1 MCRHL
6 SVPFH
11 TEAVH
16 IKLGATAPLR
26 FTKPIKEGKKTRRS
40 SPSVKPL
47 GKISAS
53 PAMET
58 LGVICC
64 GMSYTIRDRAD
75 SGAAQEAK
83 HRARF
88 LAI

>member
-6 SVPFH
+6 SVPFSARQASGH
-11 TEAVH
+11 R
-16 IKLGATAPLR
+16 ATPLH
-26 FTKPIKEGKKTRRS
+26 KAHKGGKERKKAQRS
-40 SPSVKPL
+40 SASVKPL

-53 PAMET
+53 PSMET

-83 HRARF
+83 HGARF

>member
-11 TEAVH
+11 TGAVH
-16 IKLGATAPLR
+16 VKHRATAPLG
-26 FTKPIKEGKKTRRS
+26 FTKPIKEEKKKK
-40 SPSVKPL
+40 PNVALPL

-53 PAMET
+53 PSMET

-83 HRARF
+83 HGARF